1 MKRYY
6 LKSISSF
13 IFLVYTLQ
21 LKRSKS
27 KESDNGNY
35 SKVPSSSKI
44 FRFQPRTIITT
55 TTSQN
60 KDKHHRVFSVNTTSQ
75 NSNKK
80 KYIKTVKSLRC
91 LSTSNS
97 PKHKND
103 TRSSSNAK
111 KEKISVNTVKK
122 KNTNIFSN
130 QKKQN
135 NNVNKNYITINNDYQ
150 SSKKQTKLKS
160 IIQLYSQTERKT
172 YINLISNRHSSNKKE
187 LSLSSKPKKEKRAH
201 SNIKTNIP
209 PLSSI
214 IIKLKSNWGNPYH
227 IGLGKL
233 KLFTKTKT
241 QIPILSS
248 KITIENINNIAIVQ
262 KSNISSSNYITDI
275 NSLIPFTKNQMVIIE
290 IQFNS
295 VYTINEIFIS
305 NYGGQNKSISAK
317 EILIT
322 NSKGELIYTDT
333 LLKNSFLH
341 IEKTNNGYFIP
352 IKRIYVNRKI
362 SILNINNISN
372 TGKNKNNNQMTRVNS
387 IDSLRKNAISEENK
401 NSFRISKS
409 KTLTTII
416 PHEQKYYV
424 TCDKIKIIFLSN
436 HGQSNHIGL
445 TGIELYSFT
454 DLIQVETAKTIGAMP
469 KDLNTYLQRE
479 DDDRIFE
486 NVFNGMNKEIDQSQM
501 WLTYI
506 DEEVQ
511 PYLEISFNESISL
524 SKIKVFNFNE
534 PYTLNKGVKQA
545 QLLIYNKEEL
555 VSTYD
560 FYLRPGIGQQGI
572 DYSQDLLAPFK
583 EQPISKEVLS
593 YYSNNKPNL
602 NKIEYQLT
610 KYFVPYCPCGL
621 MISIQLITNEGD
633 LNYIGMKRIE
643 IYDVLGNEII
653 NKTKRGRRVIFPKEE
668 HLFTEGIIVPFI
680 DLKRDIEIENGSRI
694 YYFFNDLVCISHI
707 KIDNLEIGNE
717 KRVKEIKVLVENTIV
732 FEGTMPLGVNEG
744 YIVFT
749 NEAMKS
755 ISKAN
760 LFVGNKTVI
769 PSNEIMTIV

>member
-6 LKSISSF
+6 LKSIYSF
-13 IFLVYTLQ
+13 IFLLYTLQ

-122 KNTNIFSN
+122 KNTNIFIN
-130 QKKQN
+130 QKKQ
-135 NNVNKNYITINNDYQ
+135 NNVNKNYITINNDNQ

-172 YINLISNRHSSNKKE
+172 YINLISNRHSGNKKD
-187 LSLSSKPKKEKRAH
+187 LSLSSKQKKEKRAN
-201 SNIKTNIP
+201 SNIKTNTP

-233 KLFTKTKT
+233 KLFTKNKT
-241 QIPILSS
+241 QIPITSQ

-290 IQFNS
+290 IQFNA
-295 VYTINEIFIS
+295 VYTVNEIFIS

-341 IEKTNNGYFIP
+341 IEK
-352 IKRIYVNRKI
+352 
-362 SILNINNISN
+362 ILVY
-372 TGKNKNNNQMTRVNS
+372 R
-387 IDSLRKNAISEENK
+387 
-401 NSFRISKS
+401 
-409 KTLTTII
+409 
-416 PHEQKYYV
+416 V
-424 TCDKIKIIFLSN
+424 TCYKNELAFKLLLSSFKT
-436 HGQSNHIGL
+436 QSN
-445 TGIELYSFT
+445 
-454 DLIQVETAKTIGAMP
+454 
-469 KDLNTYLQRE
+469 
-479 DDDRIFE
+479 
-486 NVFNGMNKEIDQSQM
+486 
-501 WLTYI
+501 
-506 DEEVQ
+506 
-511 PYLEISFNESISL
+511 
-524 SKIKVFNFNE
+524 
-534 PYTLNKGVKQA
+534 
-545 QLLIYNKEEL
+545 
-555 VSTYD
+555 
-560 FYLRPGIGQQGI
+560 
-572 DYSQDLLAPFK
+572 
-583 EQPISKEVLS
+583 
-593 YYSNNKPNL
+593 
-602 NKIEYQLT
+602 
-610 KYFVPYCPCGL
+610 
-621 MISIQLITNEGD
+621 
-633 LNYIGMKRIE
+633 
-643 IYDVLGNEII
+643 
-653 NKTKRGRRVIFPKEE
+653 
-668 HLFTEGIIVPFI
+668 
-680 DLKRDIEIENGSRI
+680 
-694 YYFFNDLVCISHI
+694 
-707 KIDNLEIGNE
+707 
-717 KRVKEIKVLVENTIV
+717 
-732 FEGTMPLGVNEG
+732 
-744 YIVFT
+744 
-749 NEAMKS
+749 S
-755 ISKAN
+755 ISKFPYKLVCFTCN
-760 LFVGNKTVI
+760 RITFMNKYRYSKHLFSYK
-769 PSNEIMTIV
+769 